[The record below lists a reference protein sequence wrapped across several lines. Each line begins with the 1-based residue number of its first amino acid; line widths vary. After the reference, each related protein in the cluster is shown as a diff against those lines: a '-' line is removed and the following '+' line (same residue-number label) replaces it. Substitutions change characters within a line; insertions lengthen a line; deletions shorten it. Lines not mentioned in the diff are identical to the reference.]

1 MSNRVNILVTGQPG
15 IGKTTI
21 IKNLYKRLSSP
32 MLGFYTEEI
41 RDANGVRM
49 GFDIISLEDENNRQP
64 LARVNSA
71 ERGPKVGK
79 YTVLLPQFESVAIP
93 CLREAINQDK
103 QLVIIDEIGK
113 ITTP

>member
-49 GFDIISLEDENNRQP
+49 GFDIISFEDENNRH
-64 LARVNSA
+64 
-71 ERGPKVGK
+71 
-79 YTVLLPQFESVAIP
+79 LLDTANKEQ
-93 CLREAINQDK
+93 
-103 QLVIIDEIGK
+103 
-113 ITTP
+113 ITTVEKDIEGHI